1 MKKMNFLAVTGCGL
15 LVVFLISFTAAC
27 SRQSGT
33 ADAPVM
39 QADSGGLQSV
49 GTVDKTENGTADE
62 GLAADGSDAAVQD
75 SAVQD
80 SKVQDSAV
88 QESVGQECAAQGAV
102 GQTPEASS
110 ENGKDSE
117 GTADGERNAEQT
129 MDGSGKED
137 GEAGRVSGNDSGESG
152 DKSHVS
158 GNDSGES
165 GGGSH
170 VSGNDT
176 GGSVSENQVSGND
189 SGGSVSGNQVSGNSS
204 SGSDGGENQI
214 SGNRIPAR
222 QLLRP
227 CGGSVSGSSI
237 SENGISGNSL
247 SGSTSGNSI
256 SANSISQNGTDEKAD
271 SKKGNSSKGDSQ
283 KEKSGGSASP
293 AGSASGNSAS
303 GSTSGNTA
311 SGGST
316 SGNSASG
323 STSGNT
329 ASGGSM
335 SGNSLSGSTSGD
347 SVSDSDIIAHMGRNT
362 AKLEDPFDR
371 KHYTLA
377 QRQEVRS
384 SHKETLLANELD
396 KQTISGNNIDF
407 SDIKIT
413 CLGDSITQAVNLDNQ
428 DNYQE
433 LAYPHILQ
441 ETLDVKKVYNLGIG
455 GSSIGRYWADA
466 FVDRYRKIPED
477 SDIILV
483 MGGTNDQFCASLVE
497 FGNPAER
504 KKRTF
509 WGDLDELMEGLKKD
523 YPNAEVIFMTP
534 LPNSLQDYLK
544 IQHPYLIPQDKFAD
558 VIKELADEHGMEVI
572 DLYNSNILDG
582 HDKDNVL
589 HFMPDGVHPNA
600 EGYEILGEHVAADLI
615 RILQSRQRK
624 GTDSQ

>member
-1 MKKMNFLAVTGCGL
+1 MKNLNFLAVTGCGL
-15 LVVFLISFTAAC
+15 LAVFLISFTAAC
-27 SRQSGT
+27 SRQSGA

-49 GTVDKTENGTADE
+49 GTVDKTENGTADA
-62 GLAADGSDAAVQD
+62 GQAADDSGASVQD
-75 SAVQD
+75 SV
-80 SKVQDSAV
+80 SH
-88 QESVGQECAAQGAV
+88 ESVGQAQ
-102 GQTPEASS
+102 EATVKT
-110 ENGKDSE
+110 GKDSE
-117 GTADGERNAEQT
+117 GAADGKQDTGQT
-129 MDGSGKED
+129 MDRGGE
-137 GEAGRVSGNDSGESG
+137 EAGDTGQVSGNDGGEAGDESLVSGNGSAEAG
-152 DKSHVS
+152 DTGQVS
-158 GNDSGES
+158 GNDNGES
-165 GGGSH
+165 AGQ
-170 VSGNDT
+170 
-176 GGSVSENQVSGND
+176 NQVSGNN
-189 SGGSVSGNQVSGNSS
+189 SGASVSGNQVSGNSGP
-204 SGSDGGENQI
+204 GSDGGENQI

-237 SENGISGNSL
+237 SENDISGNSL

-256 SANSISQNGTDEKAD
+256 SANSISQNSTGGNKD
-271 SKKGNSSKGDSQ
+271 SKKENSSGSEAG
-283 KEKSGGSASP
+283 KEESGGSS
-293 AGSASGNSAS
+293 SDSTVS
-303 GSTSGNTA
+303 GSSMSGNTV
-311 SGGST
+311 SGSST
-316 SGNSASG
+316 SGNSVSGSSASG
-323 STSGNT
+323 N
-329 ASGGSM
+329 
-335 SGNSLSGSTSGD
+335 

-377 QRQEVRS
+377 QRQAVRS

-413 CLGDSITQAVNLDNQ
+413 CLGDSITQAVNLDNL

-441 ETLDVKKVYNLGIG
+441 ETLDARKVYNLGIG

-466 FVDRYRKIPED
+466 FVDRYQKIPED

-483 MGGTNDQFCASLVE
+483 MGGTNDEFCASLVE

-504 KKRTF
+504 KRRTF
-509 WGDLDELMEGLKKD
+509 WGDLDELMDGLKTD

-615 RILQSRQRK
+615 RILQSRQKK

>member
-1 MKKMNFLAVTGCGL
+1 MKNLNFLAVTGCGL
-15 LVVFLISFTAAC
+15 LAVFLISFTAAC
-27 SRQSGT
+27 SRQSGA

-49 GTVDKTENGTADE
+49 GTVDKTENGTADA
-62 GLAADGSDAAVQD
+62 GQAADDSGASVQD
-75 SAVQD
+75 SV
-80 SKVQDSAV
+80 SH
-88 QESVGQECAAQGAV
+88 ESVGQAQ
-102 GQTPEASS
+102 EATVKT
-110 ENGKDSE
+110 GKDSE
-117 GTADGERNAEQT
+117 GAADGKQDTGQT
-129 MDGSGKED
+129 MDRGGE
-137 GEAGRVSGNDSGESG
+137 EAGDTGQVSGNDGGEAGDESLVSGNGSAEAG
-152 DKSHVS
+152 DTGQVS
-158 GNDSGES
+158 GNDNGES
-165 GGGSH
+165 AGQ
-170 VSGNDT
+170 
-176 GGSVSENQVSGND
+176 NQVSGNN
-189 SGGSVSGNQVSGNSS
+189 SGASVSGNQVSGNSGP
-204 SGSDGGENQI
+204 GSDGGENQI

-237 SENGISGNSL
+237 SENDISGNSL

-256 SANSISQNGTDEKAD
+256 SANSISQNSTGGNKD
-271 SKKGNSSKGDSQ
+271 SKKENSSGSEAG
-283 KEKSGGSASP
+283 KEESGGSS
-293 AGSASGNSAS
+293 SDSTVS
-303 GSTSGNTA
+303 GSSMSGNTV
-311 SGGST
+311 SGSST
-316 SGNSASG
+316 SGNSVSGSSASG
-323 STSGNT
+323 N
-329 ASGGSM
+329 
-335 SGNSLSGSTSGD
+335 

-377 QRQEVRS
+377 QRQAVRS

-413 CLGDSITQAVNLDNQ
+413 CLGESITQAVNLDNL

-441 ETLDVKKVYNLGIG
+441 ETLDARKVYNLGIG

-466 FVDRYRKIPED
+466 FVDRYQKIPED

-483 MGGTNDQFCASLVE
+483 MGGTNDEFCASLVE

-504 KKRTF
+504 KRRTF
-509 WGDLDELMEGLKKD
+509 WGDLDELMDGLKTD

-600 EGYEILGEHVAADLI
+600 DGYEILGEHVAADLI
-615 RILQSRQRK
+615 RILQSRQKK

>member
-1 MKKMNFLAVTGCGL
+1 MKNLNFLAVTGCGL
-15 LVVFLISFTAAC
+15 LAVFLISFTAAC
-27 SRQSGT
+27 SRQSGA

-39 QADSGGLQSV
+39 QADSSGLQSV
-49 GTVDKTENGTADE
+49 GTVDKTENGSADA
-62 GLAADGSDAAVQD
+62 GQAADDSGASVQGSV
-75 SAVQD
+75 SR
-80 SKVQDSAV
+80 
-88 QESVGQECAAQGAV
+88 ESVGQAQ
-102 GQTPEASS
+102 EATAKT
-110 ENGKDSE
+110 GKDSE
-117 GTADGERNAEQT
+117 GAADGKQDTGQT
-129 MDGSGKED
+129 MARGGEEAEDTGQVSGNDG
-137 GEAGRVSGNDSGESG
+137 GEGRDESLVSGNDSEESG
-152 DKSHVS
+152 DAGQVS
-158 GNDSGES
+158 GNGNGES
-165 GGGSH
+165 A
-170 VSGNDT
+170 D
-176 GGSVSENQVSGND
+176 ENQVSGNN
-189 SGGSVSGNQVSGNSS
+189 SGASVSGNQVSGNGGP
-204 SGSDGGENQI
+204 GSDGGENQI
-214 SGNRIPAR
+214 SGNRIPAK

-237 SENGISGNSL
+237 SENDISGNSL

-256 SANSISQNGTDEKAD
+256 SANSISQNSTGGNKD
-271 SKKGNSSKGDSQ
+271 SKKENSSGSESG
-283 KEKSGGSASP
+283 KEESGGSSSDSTVS
-293 AGSASGNSAS
+293 GS
-303 GSTSGNTA
+303 STSGNTV
-311 SGGST
+311 
-316 SGNSASG
+316 SG
-323 STSGNT
+323 SSAAGN
-329 ASGGSM
+329 
-335 SGNSLSGSTSGD
+335 

-413 CLGDSITQAVNLDNQ
+413 CLGDSITQAVNLDNL

-441 ETLDVKKVYNLGIG
+441 ETLDARKVYNLGIG

-466 FVDRYRKIPED
+466 FVDRYQKIPED

-483 MGGTNDQFCASLVE
+483 MGGTNDEFCASLVE
-497 FGNPAER
+497 FGNSAER
-504 KKRTF
+504 KRRTF
-509 WGDLDELMEGLKKD
+509 WGDLDELMDGLKTD

-615 RILQSRQRK
+615 RILQSRQKK

>member
-1 MKKMNFLAVTGCGL
+1 MKNLNFLAVTGCGL
-15 LVVFLISFTAAC
+15 LAVFLISFTAAC
-27 SRQSGT
+27 SRQSGA

-49 GTVDKTENGTADE
+49 GTVDKTENGTADA
-62 GLAADGSDAAVQD
+62 GQAADDSGASVQD
-75 SAVQD
+75 SV
-80 SKVQDSAV
+80 SH
-88 QESVGQECAAQGAV
+88 ESVGQAQ
-102 GQTPEASS
+102 EATVKT
-110 ENGKDSE
+110 GKDSE
-117 GTADGERNAEQT
+117 GAADGKQDTGQT
-129 MDGSGKED
+129 MDRGGE
-137 GEAGRVSGNDSGESG
+137 EAGDTGQVSGNDGGEAGDESLVSGNGSAEAG
-152 DKSHVS
+152 DTGQVS
-158 GNDSGES
+158 GNDNGES
-165 GGGSH
+165 AGQ
-170 VSGNDT
+170 
-176 GGSVSENQVSGND
+176 NQVSGNN
-189 SGGSVSGNQVSGNSS
+189 SGASVSGNQVSGNSGP
-204 SGSDGGENQI
+204 GSDGGENQI

-237 SENGISGNSL
+237 SENDISGNSL

-256 SANSISQNGTDEKAD
+256 SANSISQNSTGGNKD
-271 SKKGNSSKGDSQ
+271 SKKENSSGSEAG
-283 KEKSGGSASP
+283 KEESGGSS
-293 AGSASGNSAS
+293 SDSTVS
-303 GSTSGNTA
+303 GSSMSGNTV
-311 SGGST
+311 SGSST
-316 SGNSASG
+316 SGNSVSGSSASG
-323 STSGNT
+323 N
-329 ASGGSM
+329 
-335 SGNSLSGSTSGD
+335 

-377 QRQEVRS
+377 QRQAVRS

-413 CLGDSITQAVNLDNQ
+413 CLGDSITQAVNLDNL

-441 ETLDVKKVYNLGIG
+441 ETLDARKVYNLGIG

-466 FVDRYRKIPED
+466 FVDRYQKIPED

-483 MGGTNDQFCASLVE
+483 MGGTNDEFCASLVE
-497 FGNPAER
+497 FGNSAER
-504 KKRTF
+504 KRRTF
-509 WGDLDELMEGLKKD
+509 WGDLDELMDGLKTD
-523 YPNAEVIFMTP
+523 YPNAEAIFMTP

-615 RILQSRQRK
+615 RILQSRQKK

>member
-1 MKKMNFLAVTGCGL
+1 MKNLNFLAVTGCGL
-15 LVVFLISFTAAC
+15 LAVFLISFTAAC
-27 SRQSGT
+27 SRQSGA

-49 GTVDKTENGTADE
+49 GTVDKTENGTADA
-62 GLAADGSDAAVQD
+62 GQAADDSGASVQD
-75 SAVQD
+75 SV
-80 SKVQDSAV
+80 SH
-88 QESVGQECAAQGAV
+88 ESVGQAQ
-102 GQTPEASS
+102 EATVKT
-110 ENGKDSE
+110 GKDSE
-117 GTADGERNAEQT
+117 GAADGKQDTGQT
-129 MDGSGKED
+129 MDRGGE
-137 GEAGRVSGNDSGESG
+137 EAGDTGQVSGNDGGEAGDESLVSGNGSAEAG
-152 DKSHVS
+152 DTGQVS
-158 GNDSGES
+158 GNDNGES
-165 GGGSH
+165 AGQ
-170 VSGNDT
+170 
-176 GGSVSENQVSGND
+176 NQVSGNN
-189 SGGSVSGNQVSGNSS
+189 SGASVSGNQVSGNSGP
-204 SGSDGGENQI
+204 GSDGGENQI

-237 SENGISGNSL
+237 SENDISGNSL

-256 SANSISQNGTDEKAD
+256 SANSISQNSTGGNKD
-271 SKKGNSSKGDSQ
+271 SKKENSSGSEAG
-283 KEKSGGSASP
+283 KEESGGSS
-293 AGSASGNSAS
+293 SDSTVS
-303 GSTSGNTA
+303 GSSMSGNTV
-311 SGGST
+311 SGSST
-316 SGNSASG
+316 SGNSVSGSSASG
-323 STSGNT
+323 N
-329 ASGGSM
+329 
-335 SGNSLSGSTSGD
+335 

-377 QRQEVRS
+377 QRQAVRS

-413 CLGDSITQAVNLDNQ
+413 CLGDSITQAVNLDNL

-441 ETLDVKKVYNLGIG
+441 ETLDARKVYNLGIG

-466 FVDRYRKIPED
+466 FVDRYQKIPED

-483 MGGTNDQFCASLVE
+483 MGGTNDEFCASLVE
-497 FGNPAER
+497 FGNSAER
-504 KKRTF
+504 KRRTF
-509 WGDLDELMEGLKKD
+509 WGDLDELMDGLKTD

-615 RILQSRQRK
+615 RILQSRQKK

>member
-1 MKKMNFLAVTGCGL
+1 M
-15 LVVFLISFTAAC
+15 
-27 SRQSGT
+27 
-33 ADAPVM
+33 
-39 QADSGGLQSV
+39 
-49 GTVDKTENGTADE
+49 
-62 GLAADGSDAAVQD
+62 
-75 SAVQD
+75 
-80 SKVQDSAV
+80 
-88 QESVGQECAAQGAV
+88 
-102 GQTPEASS
+102 
-110 ENGKDSE
+110 
-117 GTADGERNAEQT
+117 
-129 MDGSGKED
+129 
-137 GEAGRVSGNDSGESG
+137 
-152 DKSHVS
+152 
-158 GNDSGES
+158 
-165 GGGSH
+165 
-170 VSGNDT
+170 
-176 GGSVSENQVSGND
+176 
-189 SGGSVSGNQVSGNSS
+189 
-204 SGSDGGENQI
+204 
-214 SGNRIPAR
+214 
-222 QLLRP
+222 
-227 CGGSVSGSSI
+227 
-237 SENGISGNSL
+237 
-247 SGSTSGNSI
+247 
-256 SANSISQNGTDEKAD
+256 
-271 SKKGNSSKGDSQ
+271 
-283 KEKSGGSASP
+283 
-293 AGSASGNSAS
+293 
-303 GSTSGNTA
+303 
-311 SGGST
+311 
-316 SGNSASG
+316 
-323 STSGNT
+323 
-329 ASGGSM
+329 
-335 SGNSLSGSTSGD
+335 
-347 SVSDSDIIAHMGRNT
+347 
-362 AKLEDPFDR
+362 
-371 KHYTLA
+371 A

-441 ETLDVKKVYNLGIG
+441 ETLDAKKVYNLGIG

-509 WGDLDELMEGLKKD
+509 WGDLDELMRGLKED

>member
-1 MKKMNFLAVTGCGL
+1 MKNLNFLAVTGCGL
-15 LVVFLISFTAAC
+15 LAVFLISFTAAC
-27 SRQSGT
+27 SRQSGA

-49 GTVDKTENGTADE
+49 GTVDKTENGTADT
-62 GLAADGSDAAVQD
+62 GQAADDSGASVQD
-75 SAVQD
+75 SV
-80 SKVQDSAV
+80 SH
-88 QESVGQECAAQGAV
+88 ESVGQAQ
-102 GQTPEASS
+102 EATVKT
-110 ENGKDSE
+110 GKDSE
-117 GTADGERNAEQT
+117 GAADGKQDTGQT
-129 MDGSGKED
+129 MDRGGE
-137 GEAGRVSGNDSGESG
+137 EAGDTGQVSGNDGGEAGDESLVSGNGSAEAG
-152 DKSHVS
+152 DTGQVS
-158 GNDSGES
+158 GNDNGES
-165 GGGSH
+165 AGQ
-170 VSGNDT
+170 
-176 GGSVSENQVSGND
+176 NQVSGNN
-189 SGGSVSGNQVSGNSS
+189 SGASVSGNQVSGNSGP
-204 SGSDGGENQI
+204 GSDGGENQI

-237 SENGISGNSL
+237 SENDISGNSL

-256 SANSISQNGTDEKAD
+256 SANSISQNSTGGNKD
-271 SKKGNSSKGDSQ
+271 SKKENSSGSEAG
-283 KEKSGGSASP
+283 KEESGGSS
-293 AGSASGNSAS
+293 SDSTVS
-303 GSTSGNTA
+303 GSSMSGNTV
-311 SGGST
+311 SGSST
-316 SGNSASG
+316 SGNSVSGSSASG
-323 STSGNT
+323 N
-329 ASGGSM
+329 
-335 SGNSLSGSTSGD
+335 

-377 QRQEVRS
+377 QRQAVRS

-413 CLGDSITQAVNLDNQ
+413 CLGDSITQAVNLDNL

-441 ETLDVKKVYNLGIG
+441 ETLDARKVYNLGIG

-466 FVDRYRKIPED
+466 FVDRYQKIPED

-483 MGGTNDQFCASLVE
+483 MGGTNDEFCASLVE
-497 FGNPAER
+497 FGNSAER
-504 KKRTF
+504 KRRTF
-509 WGDLDELMEGLKKD
+509 WGDLDELMDGLKTD

-600 EGYEILGEHVAADLI
+600 DGYEILGEHVAADLI
-615 RILQSRQRK
+615 RILQSRQKK

>member
-1 MKKMNFLAVTGCGL
+1 MKNLNFLAVTGCGL
-15 LVVFLISFTAAC
+15 LAVFLISFTAAC
-27 SRQSGT
+27 SRQSGA

-49 GTVDKTENGTADE
+49 GTVDKTENGSADA
-62 GLAADGSDAAVQD
+62 GQSADDSGASVQGSV
-75 SAVQD
+75 SR
-80 SKVQDSAV
+80 
-88 QESVGQECAAQGAV
+88 ESVGQAQ
-102 GQTPEASS
+102 EATAKT
-110 ENGKDSE
+110 GKDSE
-117 GTADGERNAEQT
+117 GAADGKKDTGQT
-129 MDGSGKED
+129 MARAGE
-137 GEAGRVSGNDSGESG
+137 EAGDTG
-152 DKSHVS
+152 HVS
-158 GNDSGES
+158 GNDGGEAGDES
-165 GGGSH
+165 L
-170 VSGNDT
+170 VSGN
-176 GGSVSENQVSGND
+176 GSAESGDAGQVSGNGNGESADENQVSGNN
-189 SGGSVSGNQVSGNSS
+189 SGASVSGNQVSGNSGP
-204 SGSDGGENQI
+204 GSDGGENQI

-237 SENGISGNSL
+237 SENDISGNSL

-256 SANSISQNGTDEKAD
+256 SANSISQNSTGGNKD
-271 SKKGNSSKGDSQ
+271 SKKENSSGSESG
-283 KEKSGGSASP
+283 KEESGGSSSDSTVS
-293 AGSASGNSAS
+293 GS
-303 GSTSGNTA
+303 STSGNTV
-311 SGGST
+311 SGSST
-316 SGNSASG
+316 SGNSVSGSSASG
-323 STSGNT
+323 N
-329 ASGGSM
+329 
-335 SGNSLSGSTSGD
+335 

-413 CLGDSITQAVNLDNQ
+413 CLGDSITQAVNLDNL

-441 ETLDVKKVYNLGIG
+441 ETLDARKVYNLGIG

-466 FVDRYRKIPED
+466 FVDRYQKIPED

-483 MGGTNDQFCASLVE
+483 MGGTNDEFCASLVE
-497 FGNPAER
+497 FGNSAER
-504 KKRTF
+504 KRRTF
-509 WGDLDELMEGLKKD
+509 WGDLDELMDGLKTD

-615 RILQSRQRK
+615 RILQSRQKK

>member
-1 MKKMNFLAVTGCGL
+1 MKNLNFLAVTGCGL
-15 LVVFLISFTAAC
+15 LAVFLISFTAAC
-27 SRQSGT
+27 SRQSGA

-49 GTVDKTENGTADE
+49 GTVDKTENGTADA
-62 GLAADGSDAAVQD
+62 GQAADDSGASVQD
-75 SAVQD
+75 SV
-80 SKVQDSAV
+80 SH
-88 QESVGQECAAQGAV
+88 ESVGQAQ
-102 GQTPEASS
+102 EATVKT
-110 ENGKDSE
+110 GKDSE
-117 GTADGERNAEQT
+117 GAADGKQDTGQT
-129 MDGSGKED
+129 MDRGGE
-137 GEAGRVSGNDSGESG
+137 EAGDTGQVSGNDGGEAGDESLVSGNGSAEAG
-152 DKSHVS
+152 DTGQVS
-158 GNDSGES
+158 GNDNGES
-165 GGGSH
+165 AGQ
-170 VSGNDT
+170 
-176 GGSVSENQVSGND
+176 NQVSGNN
-189 SGGSVSGNQVSGNSS
+189 SGASVSGNQVSGNSGP
-204 SGSDGGENQI
+204 GSDGGENQI

-237 SENGISGNSL
+237 SENDISGNSL

-256 SANSISQNGTDEKAD
+256 SANSISQNSTGGNKD
-271 SKKGNSSKGDSQ
+271 SKKENSSGSEAG
-283 KEKSGGSASP
+283 KEESGGSS
-293 AGSASGNSAS
+293 SDSTVS
-303 GSTSGNTA
+303 GS
-311 SGGST
+311 
-316 SGNSASG
+316 
-323 STSGNT
+323 
-329 ASGGSM
+329 SM
-335 SGNSLSGSTSGD
+335 SGNSVSGSSASGN

-377 QRQEVRS
+377 QRQAVRS

-413 CLGDSITQAVNLDNQ
+413 CLGDSITQAVNLDNL

-441 ETLDVKKVYNLGIG
+441 ETLDARKVYNLGIG

-466 FVDRYRKIPED
+466 FVDRYQKIPED

-483 MGGTNDQFCASLVE
+483 MGGTNDEFCASLVE

-504 KKRTF
+504 KRRTF
-509 WGDLDELMEGLKKD
+509 WGDLDELMDGLKTD

-600 EGYEILGEHVAADLI
+600 DGYEILGEHVAADLI
-615 RILQSRQRK
+615 RILQSRQKK

>member
-1 MKKMNFLAVTGCGL
+1 MKNLNFLAVTGCGL
-15 LVVFLISFTAAC
+15 LAVFLISFTAAC
-27 SRQSGT
+27 SRQSGA
-33 ADAPVM
+33 ADAPIM
-39 QADSGGLQSV
+39 QADSSGLQSV
-49 GTVDKTENGTADE
+49 GTVDKTENGTVDAGQTADDS
-62 GLAADGSDAAVQD
+62 GASVQD
-75 SAVQD
+75 SVAR
-80 SKVQDSAV
+80 
-88 QESVGQECAAQGAV
+88 ESVGQAQ
-102 GQTPEASS
+102 EAT
-110 ENGKDSE
+110 EKTGKDSE
-117 GTADGERNAEQT
+117 GAADGKQDTGQT
-129 MDGSGKED
+129 MDRGGEEAGDTGQVSGND
-137 GEAGRVSGNDSGESG
+137 GGEAGDESLVSGNGSAEAGDTGQVSGNDSGESAG
-152 DKSHVS
+152 Q
-158 GNDSGES
+158 
-165 GGGSH
+165 
-170 VSGNDT
+170 
-176 GGSVSENQVSGND
+176 NQVSGNN
-189 SGGSVSGNQVSGNSS
+189 SGASVSGNQVSGNSGP
-204 SGSDGGENQI
+204 GSDGGENQI

-237 SENGISGNSL
+237 SENDISGNSL

-256 SANSISQNGTDEKAD
+256 SANSISQNSTGGNKD
-271 SKKGNSSKGDSQ
+271 SKKENSSGSESG
-283 KEKSGGSASP
+283 KEE
-293 AGSASGNSAS
+293 
-303 GSTSGNTA
+303 

-316 SGNSASG
+316 SGNSVSG
-323 STSGNT
+323 SS
-329 ASGGSM
+329 A
-335 SGNSLSGSTSGD
+335 SGNSVSGSSASGN

-413 CLGDSITQAVNLDNQ
+413 CLGDSITQAVNLDNL

-441 ETLDVKKVYNLGIG
+441 ETLDARKVYNLGIG

-466 FVDRYRKIPED
+466 FVDRYQKIPED

-483 MGGTNDQFCASLVE
+483 MGGTNDEFCASLVE
-497 FGNPAER
+497 FGNSAER
-504 KKRTF
+504 KRRTF
-509 WGDLDELMEGLKKD
+509 WGDLDELMDGLKTD

-615 RILQSRQRK
+615 RILQSRQKK

>member
-1 MKKMNFLAVTGCGL
+1 MKNLNFLAVTGCGL

-27 SRQSGT
+27 NRQSG
-33 ADAPVM
+33 AANAPVM

-49 GTVDKTENGTADE
+49 GTVDKTENGTADA
-62 GLAADGSDAAVQD
+62 GQVTDDSGASVQD
-75 SAVQD
+75 SV
-80 SKVQDSAV
+80 SH
-88 QESVGQECAAQGAV
+88 ESVGQAQ
-102 GQTPEASS
+102 EATVKT
-110 ENGKDSE
+110 GKDSE
-117 GTADGERNAEQT
+117 GAADGKQDTGQT
-129 MDGSGKED
+129 MDRGGE
-137 GEAGRVSGNDSGESG
+137 EAGDTGQVSGNDGGEAGDESLVSGNGSAEAG
-152 DKSHVS
+152 DTGQVS
-158 GNDSGES
+158 GNDNGES
-165 GGGSH
+165 AGQ
-170 VSGNDT
+170 
-176 GGSVSENQVSGND
+176 NQVSGNN
-189 SGGSVSGNQVSGNSS
+189 SGASVSGNQVSGNSGP
-204 SGSDGGENQI
+204 GSDGGENQI

-237 SENGISGNSL
+237 SENDISGNSL

-256 SANSISQNGTDEKAD
+256 SANSISQNSTGGNKN
-271 SKKGNSSKGDSQ
+271 SKKENSSGSESG
-283 KEKSGGSASP
+283 KEESGGSS
-293 AGSASGNSAS
+293 SDSTVS
-303 GSTSGNTA
+303 GS
-311 SGGST
+311 ST
-316 SGNSASG
+316 SGNSVSGSSASG
-323 STSGNT
+323 N
-329 ASGGSM
+329 
-335 SGNSLSGSTSGD
+335 

-377 QRQEVRS
+377 QRQAVRS

-413 CLGDSITQAVNLDNQ
+413 CLGDSITQAVNLDNL

-441 ETLDVKKVYNLGIG
+441 ETLDARKVYNLGIG

-466 FVDRYRKIPED
+466 FVDRYQKIPED

-483 MGGTNDQFCASLVE
+483 MGGTNDEFCASLVE

-504 KKRTF
+504 KRRTF
-509 WGDLDELMEGLKKD
+509 WGDLDELMDGLKTD

-600 EGYEILGEHVAADLI
+600 DGYEILGEHVAADLI
-615 RILQSRQRK
+615 RILQSRQKK

>member
-1 MKKMNFLAVTGCGL
+1 MKNLNFLAVTGCGL
-15 LVVFLISFTAAC
+15 LAVFLISFTAAC
-27 SRQSGT
+27 SRQSGA

-49 GTVDKTENGTADE
+49 GTVDKTENGTADA
-62 GLAADGSDAAVQD
+62 GQAADDSGASVQD
-75 SAVQD
+75 SV
-80 SKVQDSAV
+80 SH
-88 QESVGQECAAQGAV
+88 ESVGQAQ
-102 GQTPEASS
+102 EATVKT
-110 ENGKDSE
+110 GKDSE
-117 GTADGERNAEQT
+117 GAADGKQDTGQT
-129 MDGSGKED
+129 MDRGGE
-137 GEAGRVSGNDSGESG
+137 EAGDTGQVSGNDGGEAGDESLVSGNGSAEAG
-152 DKSHVS
+152 DTGQVS
-158 GNDSGES
+158 GNDNGES
-165 GGGSH
+165 AGQ
-170 VSGNDT
+170 
-176 GGSVSENQVSGND
+176 NQVSGNN
-189 SGGSVSGNQVSGNSS
+189 SGASVSGNQVSGNSGP
-204 SGSDGGENQI
+204 GSDGGENQI

-227 CGGSVSGSSI
+227 SGGSVSGSSI
-237 SENGISGNSL
+237 SENDISGNSL

-256 SANSISQNGTDEKAD
+256 SANSISQNSTGGNKD
-271 SKKGNSSKGDSQ
+271 SKKENSSGSEAG
-283 KEKSGGSASP
+283 KEESGGSS
-293 AGSASGNSAS
+293 SDSTVS
-303 GSTSGNTA
+303 GSSMSGNTV
-311 SGGST
+311 SGSST
-316 SGNSASG
+316 SGNSVSGSSASG
-323 STSGNT
+323 N
-329 ASGGSM
+329 
-335 SGNSLSGSTSGD
+335 

-377 QRQEVRS
+377 QRQAVRS

-413 CLGDSITQAVNLDNQ
+413 CLGDSITQAVNLDNL

-441 ETLDVKKVYNLGIG
+441 ETLDARKVYNLGIG

-466 FVDRYRKIPED
+466 FVDRYQKIPED

-483 MGGTNDQFCASLVE
+483 MGGTNDEFCASLVE

-504 KKRTF
+504 KRRTF
-509 WGDLDELMEGLKKD
+509 WGDLDELMDGLKTD

-615 RILQSRQRK
+615 RILQSRQKK

>member
-1 MKKMNFLAVTGCGL
+1 MKNLNFLAVTGCGL
-15 LVVFLISFTAAC
+15 LAVFLISFTAAC
-27 SRQSGT
+27 SRQSGA

-39 QADSGGLQSV
+39 QTDSSGLQSV
-49 GTVDKTENGTADE
+49 GTVDKTENGTADA
-62 GLAADGSDAAVQD
+62 GQAADDSGASVQD
-75 SAVQD
+75 SV
-80 SKVQDSAV
+80 SH
-88 QESVGQECAAQGAV
+88 ESVGQAQ
-102 GQTPEASS
+102 EAS
-110 ENGKDSE
+110 EKTGKDSE
-117 GTADGERNAEQT
+117 GAADGKQDTGQT
-129 MDGSGKED
+129 MDRGGEEAEDTGQVSGND
-137 GEAGRVSGNDSGESG
+137 GGEGGDESLVSGNDSAESG
-152 DKSHVS
+152 DAGQVS
-158 GNDSGES
+158 GNDNGES
-165 GGGSH
+165 AG
-170 VSGNDT
+170 
-176 GGSVSENQVSGND
+176 ENQVSGNN
-189 SGGSVSGNQVSGNSS
+189 SVASVSGNQISGNGGP
-204 SGSDGGENQI
+204 GSDGGENQI

-237 SENGISGNSL
+237 SENDISGNSL

-256 SANSISQNGTDEKAD
+256 SANSISQNSTGGNKD
-271 SKKGNSSKGDSQ
+271 SKKENSSGSESG
-283 KEKSGGSASP
+283 KEESGGSSSDSTVS
-293 AGSASGNSAS
+293 GSSASGN
-303 GSTSGNTA
+303 
-311 SGGST
+311 
-316 SGNSASG
+316 
-323 STSGNT
+323 
-329 ASGGSM
+329 
-335 SGNSLSGSTSGD
+335 

-413 CLGDSITQAVNLDNQ
+413 CLGDSITQAVNLDNL

-441 ETLDVKKVYNLGIG
+441 ETLDARKVYNLGIG

-466 FVDRYRKIPED
+466 FVDRYQKIPED

-483 MGGTNDQFCASLVE
+483 MGGTNDEFCASLVE
-497 FGNPAER
+497 FGNSAER
-504 KKRTF
+504 KRRTF
-509 WGDLDELMEGLKKD
+509 WGDLDELMDGLKTD

-534 LPNSLQDYLK
+534 PPNSLQDYLK

-615 RILQSRQRK
+615 RILQLRQKK

>member
-1 MKKMNFLAVTGCGL
+1 MKNLNFLAVTGCGL
-15 LVVFLISFTAAC
+15 LAVFLISFTAAC
-27 SRQSGT
+27 SRQSGA

-49 GTVDKTENGTADE
+49 GTVDKTENGSADA
-62 GLAADGSDAAVQD
+62 GQAADDSGASVQD
-75 SAVQD
+75 SV
-80 SKVQDSAV
+80 SH
-88 QESVGQECAAQGAV
+88 ESVGQAQ
-102 GQTPEASS
+102 EATVKT
-110 ENGKDSE
+110 GKDSE
-117 GTADGERNAEQT
+117 GAADGKQDTGQT
-129 MDGSGKED
+129 MDRGGE
-137 GEAGRVSGNDSGESG
+137 EAGDTGQVSGNDGGEGRDESLVSGNDSAEAG
-152 DKSHVS
+152 DAGQVS
-158 GNDSGES
+158 GNDNGES
-165 GGGSH
+165 A
-170 VSGNDT
+170 D
-176 GGSVSENQVSGND
+176 ENQVSGNN
-189 SGGSVSGNQVSGNSS
+189 SGASVSGNQVSGNSGP
-204 SGSDGGENQI
+204 GSDGGENQI

-237 SENGISGNSL
+237 SENDISGNSL

-256 SANSISQNGTDEKAD
+256 SANSISQNSTGGNKD
-271 SKKGNSSKGDSQ
+271 SKKENSSGSESG
-283 KEKSGGSASP
+283 KEESGGSS
-293 AGSASGNSAS
+293 SDSTVS
-303 GSTSGNTA
+303 GS
-311 SGGST
+311 ST
-316 SGNSASG
+316 SGNSVSGSSASG
-323 STSGNT
+323 N
-329 ASGGSM
+329 
-335 SGNSLSGSTSGD
+335 

-413 CLGDSITQAVNLDNQ
+413 CLGDSITQAVNLDNL

-441 ETLDVKKVYNLGIG
+441 ETLDARKVYNLGIG

-466 FVDRYRKIPED
+466 FVDRYQKIPED

-483 MGGTNDQFCASLVE
+483 MGGTNDEFCASLVE
-497 FGNPAER
+497 FGNSAER
-504 KKRTF
+504 KRRTF
-509 WGDLDELMEGLKKD
+509 WGDLDELMDGLKTD

-615 RILQSRQRK
+615 RILQSRQKK

>member
-1 MKKMNFLAVTGCGL
+1 MKNLNFLAVTGCGL
-15 LVVFLISFTAAC
+15 LAVFLISFTAAC
-27 SRQSGT
+27 SRQSGA

-49 GTVDKTENGTADE
+49 GTVDKTENGTADA
-62 GLAADGSDAAVQD
+62 GQAADDSGASVQD
-75 SAVQD
+75 SV
-80 SKVQDSAV
+80 SH
-88 QESVGQECAAQGAV
+88 ESVGQAQ
-102 GQTPEASS
+102 EATVKT
-110 ENGKDSE
+110 GKDSE
-117 GTADGERNAEQT
+117 GAADGKQDTGQT
-129 MDGSGKED
+129 MDRGGE
-137 GEAGRVSGNDSGESG
+137 EAGDTGQVSGNDGGEAGDESLVSGNGSAEAG
-152 DKSHVS
+152 DTGQVS
-158 GNDSGES
+158 GNDNGES
-165 GGGSH
+165 AGQ
-170 VSGNDT
+170 
-176 GGSVSENQVSGND
+176 NQVSGNN
-189 SGGSVSGNQVSGNSS
+189 SGASVSGNQVSGNSGP
-204 SGSDGGENQI
+204 GSDGGENQV

-237 SENGISGNSL
+237 SENDISGNSL

-256 SANSISQNGTDEKAD
+256 SANSISQNSTGGNKD
-271 SKKGNSSKGDSQ
+271 SKKENSSGSEAG
-283 KEKSGGSASP
+283 KEESGGSS
-293 AGSASGNSAS
+293 SDSTVS
-303 GSTSGNTA
+303 GSSMSGNTV
-311 SGGST
+311 SGSST
-316 SGNSASG
+316 SGNSVSGSSASG
-323 STSGNT
+323 N
-329 ASGGSM
+329 
-335 SGNSLSGSTSGD
+335 

-377 QRQEVRS
+377 QRQAVRS

-413 CLGDSITQAVNLDNQ
+413 CLGDSITQAVNLDNL

-441 ETLDVKKVYNLGIG
+441 ETLDARKVYNLGIG

-466 FVDRYRKIPED
+466 FVDRYQKIPED

-483 MGGTNDQFCASLVE
+483 MGGTNDEFCASLVE

-504 KKRTF
+504 KRRTF
-509 WGDLDELMEGLKKD
+509 WGDLDELMDGLKTD

-600 EGYEILGEHVAADLI
+600 DGYEILGEHVAADLI
-615 RILQSRQRK
+615 RILQSRQKK

>member
-1 MKKMNFLAVTGCGL
+1 MKNLNFLAVTGCGL
-15 LVVFLISFTAAC
+15 LAVFLISFTAAC
-27 SRQSGT
+27 SRQSGA

-49 GTVDKTENGTADE
+49 GTVDKTENGTADA
-62 GLAADGSDAAVQD
+62 GQAADDSGASVQD
-75 SAVQD
+75 SV
-80 SKVQDSAV
+80 SH
-88 QESVGQECAAQGAV
+88 ESVGQAQ
-102 GQTPEASS
+102 EATAKT
-110 ENGKDSE
+110 GKDSE
-117 GTADGERNAEQT
+117 GAADGKQDTGQT
-129 MDGSGKED
+129 MDRGGE
-137 GEAGRVSGNDSGESG
+137 EAGDTGQVSGNDGGEGRDESLVFGNDSEESG
-152 DKSHVS
+152 DAGQVS
-158 GNDSGES
+158 GNDNGES
-165 GGGSH
+165 A
-170 VSGNDT
+170 D
-176 GGSVSENQVSGND
+176 ENQVSGNN
-189 SGGSVSGNQVSGNSS
+189 SGASVSGNQVSGNGGP
-204 SGSDGGENQI
+204 GSDGGENQI
-214 SGNRIPAR
+214 SGNTIPAR

-237 SENGISGNSL
+237 SEDDISGNSL

-256 SANSISQNGTDEKAD
+256 SANSISQNSTGGNKD
-271 SKKGNSSKGDSQ
+271 SKKENSSGSESG
-283 KEKSGGSASP
+283 KEESGGSS
-293 AGSASGNSAS
+293 SDSTVS
-303 GSTSGNTA
+303 GS
-311 SGGST
+311 ST
-316 SGNSASG
+316 SGNSVSGSSASG
-323 STSGNT
+323 N
-329 ASGGSM
+329 
-335 SGNSLSGSTSGD
+335 

-413 CLGDSITQAVNLDNQ
+413 CLGDSITQAVNLDNL

-441 ETLDVKKVYNLGIG
+441 ETLDARKVYNLGIG

-466 FVDRYRKIPED
+466 FVDRYQKIPED

-483 MGGTNDQFCASLVE
+483 MGGTNDEFCASLVE

-504 KKRTF
+504 KRRTF
-509 WGDLDELMEGLKKD
+509 WGDLDELMDGLKTD

-600 EGYEILGEHVAADLI
+600 DGYEILGEHVAADLI
-615 RILQSRQRK
+615 RILQSRQKK

>member
-1 MKKMNFLAVTGCGL
+1 MKNLNFLAVTGCGL
-15 LVVFLISFTAAC
+15 LAVFLISFTAAC
-27 SRQSGT
+27 SRQSGA

-49 GTVDKTENGTADE
+49 GTVDKTENGTADA
-62 GLAADGSDAAVQD
+62 GQAADDSGASVQD
-75 SAVQD
+75 SV
-80 SKVQDSAV
+80 SH
-88 QESVGQECAAQGAV
+88 ESVGQAQ
-102 GQTPEASS
+102 EATVKT
-110 ENGKDSE
+110 GKDSE
-117 GTADGERNAEQT
+117 GAADGKQDTGQT
-129 MDGSGKED
+129 MDRGGE
-137 GEAGRVSGNDSGESG
+137 EAGDTGQVSGNDGGEAGDESLVSGNGSAEAG
-152 DKSHVS
+152 DTGQVS
-158 GNDSGES
+158 GNDNGES
-165 GGGSH
+165 AGQ
-170 VSGNDT
+170 
-176 GGSVSENQVSGND
+176 NQVSGNN
-189 SGGSVSGNQVSGNSS
+189 SGASVSGNQVSGNGGP
-204 SGSDGGENQI
+204 GSDGGENQI

-237 SENGISGNSL
+237 SENDISGNSL

-256 SANSISQNGTDEKAD
+256 SANSISQNSTGGNKD
-271 SKKGNSSKGDSQ
+271 SKKENSSGSEAG
-283 KEKSGGSASP
+283 KEESGGSS
-293 AGSASGNSAS
+293 SDSTVS
-303 GSTSGNTA
+303 GSSMSGNTV
-311 SGGST
+311 SGSST
-316 SGNSASG
+316 SGNSVSGSSASG
-323 STSGNT
+323 N
-329 ASGGSM
+329 
-335 SGNSLSGSTSGD
+335 

-413 CLGDSITQAVNLDNQ
+413 CLGDSITQAVNLDNL

-441 ETLDVKKVYNLGIG
+441 ETLDARKVYNLGIG

-466 FVDRYRKIPED
+466 FVDRYQKIPED

-483 MGGTNDQFCASLVE
+483 MGGTNDEFCASLVE
-497 FGNPAER
+497 FGNSAER
-504 KKRTF
+504 KRRTF
-509 WGDLDELMEGLKKD
+509 WGDLDELMDGLKTD

-615 RILQSRQRK
+615 RILQSRQKK

>member
-1 MKKMNFLAVTGCGL
+1 MKNLNFLAVTGCGL
-15 LVVFLISFTAAC
+15 LAVFLISFTAAC
-27 SRQSGT
+27 SRQSGA

-49 GTVDKTENGTADE
+49 GTVDKTENGSADA
-62 GLAADGSDAAVQD
+62 GQAADDSGASVQD
-75 SAVQD
+75 SV
-80 SKVQDSAV
+80 SH
-88 QESVGQECAAQGAV
+88 ESVGQAQ
-102 GQTPEASS
+102 EATAKT
-110 ENGKDSE
+110 GKDSE
-117 GTADGERNAEQT
+117 GAADGKQDTGQT
-129 MDGSGKED
+129 MDRGGE
-137 GEAGRVSGNDSGESG
+137 EAGDTGQVSGNDGGEGRDESLVSGNDSAEAG
-152 DKSHVS
+152 DA
-158 GNDSGES
+158 G
-165 GGGSH
+165 
-170 VSGNDT
+170 
-176 GGSVSENQVSGND
+176 QVSGND
-189 SGGSVSGNQVSGNSS
+189 NGESAGQNHVSGNNSGASVSGNQVSGNSGP
-204 SGSDGGENQI
+204 GSDGGENQI

-237 SENGISGNSL
+237 SENDISGNSL

-256 SANSISQNGTDEKAD
+256 SANSISQNSTGGNKD
-271 SKKGNSSKGDSQ
+271 SKKENSSGSESG
-283 KEKSGGSASP
+283 KEESGGSS
-293 AGSASGNSAS
+293 SDSTVS
-303 GSTSGNTA
+303 GS
-311 SGGST
+311 ST
-316 SGNSASG
+316 SGNSVSG
-323 STSGNT
+323 SSTSGNSVSGSS
-329 ASGGSM
+329 ASG
-335 SGNSLSGSTSGD
+335 N

-413 CLGDSITQAVNLDNQ
+413 CLGDSITQAVNLDNL

-441 ETLDVKKVYNLGIG
+441 ETLDARKVYNLGIG

-466 FVDRYRKIPED
+466 FVDRYQKIPED

-483 MGGTNDQFCASLVE
+483 MGGTNDEFCASLVE
-497 FGNPAER
+497 FGNSAER
-504 KKRTF
+504 KRRTF
-509 WGDLDELMEGLKKD
+509 WGDLDELMDGLKTD

-615 RILQSRQRK
+615 RILQSRQKK

>member
-1 MKKMNFLAVTGCGL
+1 MKNLNFLAVTGCGL
-15 LVVFLISFTAAC
+15 LAVFLISFTAAC
-27 SRQSGT
+27 SRQSGA

-39 QADSGGLQSV
+39 QADSSGLQSV
-49 GTVDKTENGTADE
+49 GTVDKTENGTADAGQAMDRGGEEAEDTGQVSGNDGGE
-62 GLAADGSDAAVQD
+62 GGDESLVSGNGRAESGDA
-75 SAVQD
+75 
-80 SKVQDSAV
+80 
-88 QESVGQECAAQGAV
+88 GQ
-102 GQTPEASS
+102 
-110 ENGKDSE
+110 
-117 GTADGERNAEQT
+117 
-129 MDGSGKED
+129 
-137 GEAGRVSGNDSGESG
+137 VSGNDSAESG
-152 DKSHVS
+152 DAGQVS
-158 GNDSGES
+158 GNDNGES
-165 GGGSH
+165 AG
-170 VSGNDT
+170 
-176 GGSVSENQVSGND
+176 ENQVSGNN
-189 SGGSVSGNQVSGNSS
+189 SVASVSGNQISGNGGP
-204 SGSDGGENQI
+204 GSDGGENQI

-237 SENGISGNSL
+237 SENDISGNSL

-256 SANSISQNGTDEKAD
+256 SANSISQNSTGGNKD
-271 SKKGNSSKGDSQ
+271 SKKENSSGSESG
-283 KEKSGGSASP
+283 KEESGGSSSDSTVS
-293 AGSASGNSAS
+293 GS
-303 GSTSGNTA
+303 STSGNTV
-311 SGGST
+311 SGS
-316 SGNSASG
+316 SASG
-323 STSGNT
+323 N
-329 ASGGSM
+329 
-335 SGNSLSGSTSGD
+335 

-413 CLGDSITQAVNLDNQ
+413 CLGDSITQAVNLDNL

-441 ETLDVKKVYNLGIG
+441 ETLDARKVYNLGIG

-466 FVDRYRKIPED
+466 FVDRYQKIPED

-483 MGGTNDQFCASLVE
+483 MGGTNDEFCASLVE
-497 FGNPAER
+497 FGNSAER
-504 KKRTF
+504 KRRTF
-509 WGDLDELMEGLKKD
+509 WGDLDELMDGLKTD

-615 RILQSRQRK
+615 RILQLRQKK

>member
-15 LVVFLISFTAAC
+15 LIVFLISFTAAC
-27 SRQSGT
+27 SRQSGM

-49 GTVDKTENGTADE
+49 GTVDKTENGTMDV
-62 GLAADGSDAAVQD
+62 GLAADGSDAAGQG
-75 SAVQD
+75 
-80 SKVQDSAV
+80 SAV
-88 QESVGQECAAQGAV
+88 QESVGRDSAAQESV
-102 GQTPEASS
+102 GPAPETSP

-117 GTADGERNAEQT
+117 GTADGEWDAEQT

-137 GEAGRVSGNDSGESG
+137 GEAGRVSGNDSGEAG
-152 DKSHVS
+152 YESH
-158 GNDSGES
+158 
-165 GGGSH
+165 
-170 VSGNDT
+170 
-176 GGSVSENQVSGND
+176 VSGND

-204 SGSDGGENQI
+204 SGSGGGENQI

-256 SANSISQNGTDEKAD
+256 SANSISQNSTYGKAD
-271 SKKGNSSKGDSQ
+271 SKKENSSKGDSQ
-283 KEKSGGSASP
+283 KEKSRGSASGGASP
-293 AGSASGNSAS
+293 TGSTSGNSAS
-303 GSTSGNTA
+303 GSPSGNTSSGGSTSGNSASGSPSGNTA

-316 SGNSASG
+316 SGNSLSG
-323 STSGNT
+323 STSGN
-329 ASGGSM
+329 
-335 SGNSLSGSTSGD
+335 
-347 SVSDSDIIAHMGRNT
+347 SVSESDIIAHMGRGT
-362 AKLEDPFDR
+362 AKLENPFDG

-377 QRQEVRS
+377 QRQKVRS

-413 CLGDSITQAVNLDNQ
+413 CLGDSITQAVNLDNL

-441 ETLDVKKVYNLGIG
+441 ETLDAKKVYNLGIG

-509 WGDLDELMEGLKKD
+509 WGDLDELMRGLKED

>member
-1 MKKMNFLAVTGCGL
+1 MKNLNFLAVTGCGL
-15 LVVFLISFTAAC
+15 LAVFLISFTAAC
-27 SRQSGT
+27 SRQSGA

-39 QADSGGLQSV
+39 QADSSGLQSV
-49 GTVDKTENGTADE
+49 GTVDKTENGTADAGQAMDRGGEEAKDTGQVSGNDGGE
-62 GLAADGSDAAVQD
+62 GGDESLVSGNGRAESGDA
-75 SAVQD
+75 
-80 SKVQDSAV
+80 
-88 QESVGQECAAQGAV
+88 GQ
-102 GQTPEASS
+102 
-110 ENGKDSE
+110 
-117 GTADGERNAEQT
+117 
-129 MDGSGKED
+129 
-137 GEAGRVSGNDSGESG
+137 VSGNDSAESG
-152 DKSHVS
+152 DAGQVS
-158 GNDSGES
+158 GNDNGES
-165 GGGSH
+165 AG
-170 VSGNDT
+170 
-176 GGSVSENQVSGND
+176 ENQVSGNN
-189 SGGSVSGNQVSGNSS
+189 SVASVSGNQISGNGGP
-204 SGSDGGENQI
+204 GSDGGENQI

-237 SENGISGNSL
+237 SENDISGNSL

-256 SANSISQNGTDEKAD
+256 SANSISQNSTGGNKD
-271 SKKGNSSKGDSQ
+271 SKKENSSGSESG
-283 KEKSGGSASP
+283 KEESGGSSSDSTVS
-293 AGSASGNSAS
+293 GS
-303 GSTSGNTA
+303 STSGNTV
-311 SGGST
+311 SGS
-316 SGNSASG
+316 SASG
-323 STSGNT
+323 N
-329 ASGGSM
+329 
-335 SGNSLSGSTSGD
+335 

-413 CLGDSITQAVNLDNQ
+413 CLGDSITQAVNLDNL

-441 ETLDVKKVYNLGIG
+441 ETLDARKVYNLGIG

-466 FVDRYRKIPED
+466 FVDRYQKIPED

-483 MGGTNDQFCASLVE
+483 MGGTNDEFCASLVE
-497 FGNPAER
+497 FGNSAER
-504 KKRTF
+504 KRRTF
-509 WGDLDELMEGLKKD
+509 WGDLDELMDGLKTD

-615 RILQSRQRK
+615 RILQLRQKK

>member
-1 MKKMNFLAVTGCGL
+1 MKNLNFLAVTGCGL
-15 LVVFLISFTAAC
+15 LAVFLISFTAAC
-27 SRQSGT
+27 SRQSGA

-49 GTVDKTENGTADE
+49 GTVDKTENGTADA
-62 GLAADGSDAAVQD
+62 GQAADDSGASVQD
-75 SAVQD
+75 SV
-80 SKVQDSAV
+80 SH
-88 QESVGQECAAQGAV
+88 ESVGQAQ
-102 GQTPEASS
+102 EATVKT
-110 ENGKDSE
+110 GKDSE
-117 GTADGERNAEQT
+117 GAADGKQDTGQT
-129 MDGSGKED
+129 MDRGGE
-137 GEAGRVSGNDSGESG
+137 EAGDTGQVSGNDGGEAGDESLVSGNGSAEAG
-152 DKSHVS
+152 DTGQVS
-158 GNDSGES
+158 GNDNGES
-165 GGGSH
+165 AGQ
-170 VSGNDT
+170 
-176 GGSVSENQVSGND
+176 NQVSGNN
-189 SGGSVSGNQVSGNSS
+189 SGASVSGNQVSGNSGP
-204 SGSDGGENQI
+204 GSDGGENQI

-237 SENGISGNSL
+237 SENDISGNSL

-256 SANSISQNGTDEKAD
+256 SANSISQNSTGGNKD
-271 SKKGNSSKGDSQ
+271 SKKENSSGCEAG
-283 KEKSGGSASP
+283 KEESGGSS
-293 AGSASGNSAS
+293 SDSTVS
-303 GSTSGNTA
+303 GS
-311 SGGST
+311 
-316 SGNSASG
+316 
-323 STSGNT
+323 
-329 ASGGSM
+329 SM
-335 SGNSLSGSTSGD
+335 SGNSVSGSSASGN

-377 QRQEVRS
+377 QRQAVRS

-413 CLGDSITQAVNLDNQ
+413 CLGDSITQAVNLDNL

-441 ETLDVKKVYNLGIG
+441 ETLDARKVYNLGIG

-466 FVDRYRKIPED
+466 FVDRYQKIPED

-483 MGGTNDQFCASLVE
+483 MGGTNDEFCASLVE
-497 FGNPAER
+497 FGNSAER
-504 KKRTF
+504 KRRTF
-509 WGDLDELMEGLKKD
+509 WGDLDELMDGLKTD

-615 RILQSRQRK
+615 RILQSRQKK

>member
-1 MKKMNFLAVTGCGL
+1 MKNLNFLAVTGCGL
-15 LVVFLISFTAAC
+15 LAVFLISFTAAC
-27 SRQSGT
+27 SRQSGA

-49 GTVDKTENGTADE
+49 GTVDKTENGTVDAGQTADDS
-62 GLAADGSDAAVQD
+62 GASVQGSV
-75 SAVQD
+75 VR
-80 SKVQDSAV
+80 
-88 QESVGQECAAQGAV
+88 ESVGQAQ
-102 GQTPEASS
+102 EATAKT
-110 ENGKDSE
+110 GKDSE
-117 GTADGERNAEQT
+117 GAADGKQDTGQT
-129 MDGSGKED
+129 MARAGEEAEDTGQVSGNDG
-137 GEAGRVSGNDSGESG
+137 GEAGDESLVSGNDSAEAG
-152 DKSHVS
+152 DAGQVS
-158 GNDSGES
+158 GNDNGES
-165 GGGSH
+165 T
-170 VSGNDT
+170 D
-176 GGSVSENQVSGND
+176 ENQVSGNN
-189 SGGSVSGNQVSGNSS
+189 SGASVSGNQVSGNSGP
-204 SGSDGGENQI
+204 GSDGGENQI

-237 SENGISGNSL
+237 SENDISGNSL

-256 SANSISQNGTDEKAD
+256 SANSISQNSTGGNKD
-271 SKKGNSSKGDSQ
+271 SKKENSSGSESG
-283 KEKSGGSASP
+283 KEESGGSSSDSTVS
-293 AGSASGNSAS
+293 GS
-303 GSTSGNTA
+303 STSGNTV
-311 SGGST
+311 SGSST
-316 SGNSASG
+316 SGNSVSGSSASG
-323 STSGNT
+323 N
-329 ASGGSM
+329 
-335 SGNSLSGSTSGD
+335 

-413 CLGDSITQAVNLDNQ
+413 CLGDSITQAVNLDNL

-441 ETLDVKKVYNLGIG
+441 ETLDARKVYNLGIG

-466 FVDRYRKIPED
+466 FVDRYQKIPED

-483 MGGTNDQFCASLVE
+483 MGGTNDEFCASLVE
-497 FGNPAER
+497 FGNSAER
-504 KKRTF
+504 KRRTF
-509 WGDLDELMEGLKKD
+509 WGDLDELMDGLKTD

-615 RILQSRQRK
+615 RILQSRQKK

>member
-1 MKKMNFLAVTGCGL
+1 MKNLNFLAVTGCGL
-15 LVVFLISFTAAC
+15 LAVFLISFTAAC
-27 SRQSGT
+27 SRQSGA

-49 GTVDKTENGTADE
+49 GTVDKTENGTADA
-62 GLAADGSDAAVQD
+62 GQAADDSGASVQD
-75 SAVQD
+75 SV
-80 SKVQDSAV
+80 SH
-88 QESVGQECAAQGAV
+88 ESVGQAQ
-102 GQTPEASS
+102 EATVKT
-110 ENGKDSE
+110 GKDSE
-117 GTADGERNAEQT
+117 GAADGKQDTGQT
-129 MDGSGKED
+129 MDRGGE
-137 GEAGRVSGNDSGESG
+137 EAGDTGQVSGNDGGEAGDESLVSGNGSAEAG
-152 DKSHVS
+152 DTGQVS
-158 GNDSGES
+158 GNDNGES
-165 GGGSH
+165 AGQ
-170 VSGNDT
+170 
-176 GGSVSENQVSGND
+176 NQVSGNN
-189 SGGSVSGNQVSGNSS
+189 SGASVSGNQVSGYSGP
-204 SGSDGGENQI
+204 GSDGGENQI

-237 SENGISGNSL
+237 SENDISGNSL

-256 SANSISQNGTDEKAD
+256 SANSISQNSTGGNKD
-271 SKKGNSSKGDSQ
+271 SKKENSSGSEAG
-283 KEKSGGSASP
+283 KEESGGSS
-293 AGSASGNSAS
+293 SDSTVS
-303 GSTSGNTA
+303 GSSMSGNTV
-311 SGGST
+311 SGSST
-316 SGNSASG
+316 SGNSVSGSSASG
-323 STSGNT
+323 N
-329 ASGGSM
+329 
-335 SGNSLSGSTSGD
+335 

-377 QRQEVRS
+377 QRQAVRS

-413 CLGDSITQAVNLDNQ
+413 CLGDSITQAVNLDNL

-441 ETLDVKKVYNLGIG
+441 ETLDARKVYNLGIG

-466 FVDRYRKIPED
+466 FVDRYQKIPED

-483 MGGTNDQFCASLVE
+483 MGGTNDEFCASLVE
-497 FGNPAER
+497 FGNSAER
-504 KKRTF
+504 KRRTF
-509 WGDLDELMEGLKKD
+509 WGDLDELMDGLKTD

-615 RILQSRQRK
+615 RILQSRQKK

>member
-1 MKKMNFLAVTGCGL
+1 MKNLNFLAVTGCGL
-15 LVVFLISFTAAC
+15 LAVFLISFTAAC
-27 SRQSGT
+27 SRQSGA

-49 GTVDKTENGTADE
+49 GTVDKTENGTADA
-62 GLAADGSDAAVQD
+62 GQAADDSGASVQD
-75 SAVQD
+75 SV
-80 SKVQDSAV
+80 SH
-88 QESVGQECAAQGAV
+88 ESVGQAQ
-102 GQTPEASS
+102 EATAKT
-110 ENGKDSE
+110 GKDSE
-117 GTADGERNAEQT
+117 GAADGKQDTGQT
-129 MDGSGKED
+129 MDRGGE
-137 GEAGRVSGNDSGESG
+137 EAGDTGQVSGNDGGEGRDESLVFGNDSEESGDAGQVSGNDSEESG
-152 DKSHVS
+152 DAGQVS
-158 GNDSGES
+158 GNDNGES
-165 GGGSH
+165 A
-170 VSGNDT
+170 D
-176 GGSVSENQVSGND
+176 ENQVSGNN
-189 SGGSVSGNQVSGNSS
+189 SGASVSGNQVSGNGGP
-204 SGSDGGENQI
+204 GSDGGENQI
-214 SGNRIPAR
+214 SGNTIPAR

-237 SENGISGNSL
+237 SEDDISGNSL

-256 SANSISQNGTDEKAD
+256 SANSISQNSTGGNKD
-271 SKKGNSSKGDSQ
+271 SKKENSSGSESG
-283 KEKSGGSASP
+283 KEESGGSS
-293 AGSASGNSAS
+293 SDSTVS
-303 GSTSGNTA
+303 GS
-311 SGGST
+311 ST
-316 SGNSASG
+316 SGNSVSGSSASG
-323 STSGNT
+323 N
-329 ASGGSM
+329 
-335 SGNSLSGSTSGD
+335 

-413 CLGDSITQAVNLDNQ
+413 CLGDSITQAVNLDNL

-441 ETLDVKKVYNLGIG
+441 ETLDARKVYNLGIG

-466 FVDRYRKIPED
+466 FVDRYQKIPED

-483 MGGTNDQFCASLVE
+483 MGGTNDEFCASLVE
-497 FGNPAER
+497 FGNSAER
-504 KKRTF
+504 KRRTF
-509 WGDLDELMEGLKKD
+509 WGDLDELMDGLKTD

-615 RILQSRQRK
+615 RILQSRQKK

>member
-1 MKKMNFLAVTGCGL
+1 MKNLNFLAVTGCGL
-15 LVVFLISFTAAC
+15 LAVFLISFTAAC
-27 SRQSGT
+27 SRQSGA
-33 ADAPVM
+33 ADAPIM
-39 QADSGGLQSV
+39 QADSSGLQSV
-49 GTVDKTENGTADE
+49 GTVDKTENGTVDAGQTADDS
-62 GLAADGSDAAVQD
+62 GASVQD
-75 SAVQD
+75 SVAR
-80 SKVQDSAV
+80 
-88 QESVGQECAAQGAV
+88 ESVGQAQ
-102 GQTPEASS
+102 EAT
-110 ENGKDSE
+110 EKTGKDPE
-117 GTADGERNAEQT
+117 GAADGKQDTGQT
-129 MDGSGKED
+129 MDRGGE
-137 GEAGRVSGNDSGESG
+137 EAGDTGQVSGNDGGEGRDESLVSGNDSAEAGDTGQVSGNDSGESAG
-152 DKSHVS
+152 Q
-158 GNDSGES
+158 
-165 GGGSH
+165 
-170 VSGNDT
+170 
-176 GGSVSENQVSGND
+176 NQVSGNN
-189 SGGSVSGNQVSGNSS
+189 SGASVSGNQVSGNSGP
-204 SGSDGGENQI
+204 GSDGGENQI

-237 SENGISGNSL
+237 SENDISGNSL

-256 SANSISQNGTDEKAD
+256 SANSISQNSTGGNKD
-271 SKKGNSSKGDSQ
+271 SKKENSSGSESG
-283 KEKSGGSASP
+283 KEE
-293 AGSASGNSAS
+293 
-303 GSTSGNTA
+303 

-316 SGNSASG
+316 SGNSVSG
-323 STSGNT
+323 SS
-329 ASGGSM
+329 A
-335 SGNSLSGSTSGD
+335 SGNSVSGSSASGN

-413 CLGDSITQAVNLDNQ
+413 CLGDSITQAVNLDNL

-441 ETLDVKKVYNLGIG
+441 ETLDARKVYNLGIG

-466 FVDRYRKIPED
+466 FVDRYQKIPED

-483 MGGTNDQFCASLVE
+483 MGGTNDEFCASLVE
-497 FGNPAER
+497 FGNSAER
-504 KKRTF
+504 KRRTF
-509 WGDLDELMEGLKKD
+509 WGDLDELMDGLKTD

-615 RILQSRQRK
+615 RILQSRQKK

>member
-1 MKKMNFLAVTGCGL
+1 MKNLNFLAVTGCGL
-15 LVVFLISFTAAC
+15 LAVFLISFTAAC
-27 SRQSGT
+27 SRQSGA
-33 ADAPVM
+33 ADAPIM
-39 QADSGGLQSV
+39 QADSSGLQSV
-49 GTVDKTENGTADE
+49 GTVDKTENGTVDAGQTADDS
-62 GLAADGSDAAVQD
+62 GASVQD
-75 SAVQD
+75 SVAR
-80 SKVQDSAV
+80 
-88 QESVGQECAAQGAV
+88 ESVGQAQ
-102 GQTPEASS
+102 EAT
-110 ENGKDSE
+110 EKTGKDSE
-117 GTADGERNAEQT
+117 GAADGKQDTGQT
-129 MDGSGKED
+129 MDRGGE
-137 GEAGRVSGNDSGESG
+137 EAGDTGQVSGNERGEGRDESLVSGNDSAEAGDTGQVSGNDSGESAG
-152 DKSHVS
+152 Q
-158 GNDSGES
+158 
-165 GGGSH
+165 
-170 VSGNDT
+170 
-176 GGSVSENQVSGND
+176 NQVSGNN
-189 SGGSVSGNQVSGNSS
+189 SGASVSGNQVSGNSGP
-204 SGSDGGENQI
+204 GSDGGENQI

-237 SENGISGNSL
+237 SENDISGNSL

-256 SANSISQNGTDEKAD
+256 SANSISQNSTGGNKD
-271 SKKGNSSKGDSQ
+271 SKKENSSGSESG
-283 KEKSGGSASP
+283 KEE
-293 AGSASGNSAS
+293 
-303 GSTSGNTA
+303 

-316 SGNSASG
+316 SGNSVSG
-323 STSGNT
+323 SS
-329 ASGGSM
+329 A
-335 SGNSLSGSTSGD
+335 SGNSVSGSSASGN

-413 CLGDSITQAVNLDNQ
+413 CLGDSITQAVNLDNL

-441 ETLDVKKVYNLGIG
+441 ETLDARKVYNLGIG

-466 FVDRYRKIPED
+466 FVDRYQKIPED

-483 MGGTNDQFCASLVE
+483 MGGTNDEFCASLVE
-497 FGNPAER
+497 FGNSAER
-504 KKRTF
+504 KRRTF
-509 WGDLDELMEGLKKD
+509 WGDLDELMDGLKTD

-615 RILQSRQRK
+615 RILQSRQKK

>member
-15 LVVFLISFTAAC
+15 LIVFLISFTAAC
-27 SRQSGT
+27 SRQSGA

-39 QADSGGLQSV
+39 QADGGGLQSV
-49 GTVDKTENGTADE
+49 GTVDKTENGTEDA
-62 GLAADGSDAAVQD
+62 GQAADNSGAAQY
-75 SAVQD
+75 SAV
-80 SKVQDSAV
+80 
-88 QESVGQECAAQGAV
+88 
-102 GQTPEASS
+102 
-110 ENGKDSE
+110 KDSE
-117 GTADGERNAEQT
+117 AQYSAVKDSEAQEPVGQAREVSPEGGKNSENTADGEQNAEQA
-129 MDGSGKED
+129 MDGSKEED
-137 GEAGRVSGNDSGESG
+137 GDAEPVSGNDSREAEGE
-152 DKSHVS
+152 SHVS

-165 GGGSH
+165 
-170 VSGNDT
+170 
-176 GGSVSENQVSGND
+176 VSENQVSGNA
-189 SGGSVSGNQVSGNSS
+189 SGEYVSGNHVSGNSGP
-204 SGSDGGENQI
+204 GSDGGENQI

-237 SENGISGNSL
+237 SENGMSGNSL

-256 SANSISQNGTDEKAD
+256 SANSISQNGTDGKED
-271 SKKGNSSKGDSQ
+271 PKKENSSKIETG
-283 KEKSGGSASP
+283 KEESGR
-293 AGSASGNSAS
+293 
-303 GSTSGNTA
+303 STSGNTVSDSSA
-311 SGGST
+311 SSST

-323 STSGNT
+323 SIVSGNGTSGNT
-329 ASGGSM
+329 VSGGSI
-335 SGNSLSGSTSGD
+335 SGD
-347 SVSDSDIIAHMGRNT
+347 SVSDSDIIAHMGKNT

-384 SHKETLLANELD
+384 SHKETLLASELD

-413 CLGDSITQAVNLDNQ
+413 CLGDSITQAVNLDSL

-441 ETLDVKKVYNLGIG
+441 ETLDAQKVYNLGIG

-466 FVDRYRKIPED
+466 FVDRYQKIPED

-483 MGGTNDQFCASLVE
+483 MGGTNDEFCASLVE
-497 FGNPAER
+497 FGNSAER
-504 KKRTF
+504 KRRTF
-509 WGDLDELMEGLKKD
+509 WGDLDELMKGLKED

-544 IQHPYLIPQDKFAD
+544 TQHPYLIPQDKFAD

-615 RILQSRQRK
+615 RILQSRQKK

>member
-1 MKKMNFLAVTGCGL
+1 MKNLNFLAVTGCGL
-15 LVVFLISFTAAC
+15 LAVFLISFTAAC
-27 SRQSGT
+27 SRQSGA
-33 ADAPVM
+33 ADAPIM
-39 QADSGGLQSV
+39 QADSSGLQSV
-49 GTVDKTENGTADE
+49 GTVDKTENGTVDAGQTADDS
-62 GLAADGSDAAVQD
+62 GASVQD
-75 SAVQD
+75 SVAR
-80 SKVQDSAV
+80 
-88 QESVGQECAAQGAV
+88 ESVGQAQ
-102 GQTPEASS
+102 EAT
-110 ENGKDSE
+110 EKTGKDSE
-117 GTADGERNAEQT
+117 GAADGKQDTGQT
-129 MDGSGKED
+129 MDRGGE
-137 GEAGRVSGNDSGESG
+137 EAGDTGQVSGNDGGEAGDESLVSGNGSAEAG
-152 DKSHVS
+152 DTGQVS
-158 GNDSGES
+158 GNDNGES
-165 GGGSH
+165 AGQ
-170 VSGNDT
+170 
-176 GGSVSENQVSGND
+176 NQVSGNN
-189 SGGSVSGNQVSGNSS
+189 SGASVSGNQVSGNSGP
-204 SGSDGGENQI
+204 GSDGGENQI

-237 SENGISGNSL
+237 SENDISGNSL

-256 SANSISQNGTDEKAD
+256 SANSISQNSTGGNKD
-271 SKKGNSSKGDSQ
+271 SKKENSSGSESG
-283 KEKSGGSASP
+283 KEE
-293 AGSASGNSAS
+293 
-303 GSTSGNTA
+303 

-316 SGNSASG
+316 SGNSVSG
-323 STSGNT
+323 SS
-329 ASGGSM
+329 A
-335 SGNSLSGSTSGD
+335 SGNSVSGSSASGN

-413 CLGDSITQAVNLDNQ
+413 CLGDSITQAVNLDNL

-441 ETLDVKKVYNLGIG
+441 ETLDARKVYNLGIG

-466 FVDRYRKIPED
+466 FVDRYQKIPED

-483 MGGTNDQFCASLVE
+483 MGGTNDEFCASLVE
-497 FGNPAER
+497 FGNSAER
-504 KKRTF
+504 KRRTF
-509 WGDLDELMEGLKKD
+509 WGDLDELMDGLKTD

-600 EGYEILGEHVAADLI
+600 DGYEILGEHVAADLI
-615 RILQSRQRK
+615 RILQSRQKK

>member
-1 MKKMNFLAVTGCGL
+1 MKNLNFLAVTGCGL
-15 LVVFLISFTAAC
+15 LAVFLISFTAAC
-27 SRQSGT
+27 SRQSGA
-33 ADAPVM
+33 ADAPIM
-39 QADSGGLQSV
+39 QADSSGLQSV
-49 GTVDKTENGTADE
+49 GTVDKTENGTVDAGQTADDS
-62 GLAADGSDAAVQD
+62 GASVQD
-75 SAVQD
+75 SVAR
-80 SKVQDSAV
+80 
-88 QESVGQECAAQGAV
+88 ESVGQAQ
-102 GQTPEASS
+102 EAT
-110 ENGKDSE
+110 EKTGKDSE
-117 GTADGERNAEQT
+117 GAADGKQDTGQT
-129 MDGSGKED
+129 MDRGGE
-137 GEAGRVSGNDSGESG
+137 EAGDTGQVSGNDGGEGRDESLVSGNDSAEAG
-152 DKSHVS
+152 DTGQVS
-158 GNDSGES
+158 GNDNGES
-165 GGGSH
+165 AGQ
-170 VSGNDT
+170 
-176 GGSVSENQVSGND
+176 NQVSGNN
-189 SGGSVSGNQVSGNSS
+189 SGASVSGNQVSGNSGP
-204 SGSDGGENQI
+204 GSDGGENQI

-237 SENGISGNSL
+237 SENDISGNSL

-256 SANSISQNGTDEKAD
+256 SANSISQNSTGGNKD
-271 SKKGNSSKGDSQ
+271 SKKENSSGSESG
-283 KEKSGGSASP
+283 KEESGGSS
-293 AGSASGNSAS
+293 SDSTVS
-303 GSTSGNTA
+303 GS
-311 SGGST
+311 ST
-316 SGNSASG
+316 SGNSVSG
-323 STSGNT
+323 SSTSGNSVSGSS
-329 ASGGSM
+329 ASG
-335 SGNSLSGSTSGD
+335 N

-413 CLGDSITQAVNLDNQ
+413 CLGDSITQAVNLDNL

-441 ETLDVKKVYNLGIG
+441 ETLDARKVYNLGIG

-466 FVDRYRKIPED
+466 FVDRYQKIPED

-483 MGGTNDQFCASLVE
+483 MGGTNDEFCASLVE
-497 FGNPAER
+497 FGNSAER
-504 KKRTF
+504 KRRTF
-509 WGDLDELMEGLKKD
+509 WGDLDELMDGLKTD

-615 RILQSRQRK
+615 RILQSRQKK

>member
-1 MKKMNFLAVTGCGL
+1 MKNLNFLAVTGCGL
-15 LVVFLISFTAAC
+15 LAVFLISFTAAC
-27 SRQSGT
+27 SRQSGA

-49 GTVDKTENGTADE
+49 GTVDKTENGTADA
-62 GLAADGSDAAVQD
+62 GQAADDSGASVQD
-75 SAVQD
+75 SV
-80 SKVQDSAV
+80 SH
-88 QESVGQECAAQGAV
+88 ESVGQAQ
-102 GQTPEASS
+102 EATVKT
-110 ENGKDSE
+110 GKDSE
-117 GTADGERNAEQT
+117 GAADGKQDTGQT
-129 MDGSGKED
+129 MDRGGE
-137 GEAGRVSGNDSGESG
+137 EAGDTGQVSGNDGGEAGDESLVSGNGSAEAG
-152 DKSHVS
+152 DPGQVS
-158 GNDSGES
+158 GNDNGES
-165 GGGSH
+165 AGQ
-170 VSGNDT
+170 
-176 GGSVSENQVSGND
+176 NQVSGNN
-189 SGGSVSGNQVSGNSS
+189 SGASVSGNQVSGNSGP
-204 SGSDGGENQI
+204 GSDGGENQI

-237 SENGISGNSL
+237 SENDISGNSL

-256 SANSISQNGTDEKAD
+256 SANSISQNSTGGNKD
-271 SKKGNSSKGDSQ
+271 SKKENSSGSEAG
-283 KEKSGGSASP
+283 KEESGGSS
-293 AGSASGNSAS
+293 SDSTVS
-303 GSTSGNTA
+303 GSSMSGNTV
-311 SGGST
+311 SGSST
-316 SGNSASG
+316 SGNSVSGSSASG
-323 STSGNT
+323 N
-329 ASGGSM
+329 
-335 SGNSLSGSTSGD
+335 

-377 QRQEVRS
+377 QRQAVRS

-413 CLGDSITQAVNLDNQ
+413 CLGDSITQAVNLDNL

-441 ETLDVKKVYNLGIG
+441 ETLDARKVYNLGIG

-466 FVDRYRKIPED
+466 FVDRYQKIPED

-483 MGGTNDQFCASLVE
+483 MGGTNDEFCASLVE

-504 KKRTF
+504 KRRTF
-509 WGDLDELMEGLKKD
+509 WGDLDELMDGLKTD

-600 EGYEILGEHVAADLI
+600 DGYEILGEHVAADLI
-615 RILQSRQRK
+615 RILQSRQKK

>member
-1 MKKMNFLAVTGCGL
+1 MKNLNFLAVTGCGL

-27 SRQSGT
+27 NRQSG
-33 ADAPVM
+33 AANAPVM

-49 GTVDKTENGTADE
+49 GTVDKTENGTADA
-62 GLAADGSDAAVQD
+62 GQVTDDSGASVQD
-75 SAVQD
+75 SV
-80 SKVQDSAV
+80 SH
-88 QESVGQECAAQGAV
+88 ESVGQAQ
-102 GQTPEASS
+102 EATAKT
-110 ENGKDSE
+110 GKDSE
-117 GTADGERNAEQT
+117 GTTDGKQDTGQT
-129 MDGSGKED
+129 MARGGE
-137 GEAGRVSGNDSGESG
+137 EAGDTGQVSGNDGGEGRDESLVSVNDSAESG
-152 DKSHVS
+152 DADQVS
-158 GNDSGES
+158 GNDNGES
-165 GGGSH
+165 AH
-170 VSGNDT
+170 
-176 GGSVSENQVSGND
+176 ENQVSGNN
-189 SGGSVSGNQVSGNSS
+189 SGASVSGNQVSGNGGP
-204 SGSDGGENQI
+204 GSDGGENQI

-237 SENGISGNSL
+237 SENDISGNSL

-256 SANSISQNGTDEKAD
+256 SANSISQNSTGGNKN
-271 SKKGNSSKGDSQ
+271 SKKENSSGSESG
-283 KEKSGGSASP
+283 KEESGGSS
-293 AGSASGNSAS
+293 SDSTVS
-303 GSTSGNTA
+303 GS
-311 SGGST
+311 ST
-316 SGNSASG
+316 SGNSVSGSSASG
-323 STSGNT
+323 N
-329 ASGGSM
+329 
-335 SGNSLSGSTSGD
+335 

-413 CLGDSITQAVNLDNQ
+413 CLGDSITQAVNLDNL

-441 ETLDVKKVYNLGIG
+441 ETLDARKVYNLGIG

-466 FVDRYRKIPED
+466 FVDRYQKIPED

-483 MGGTNDQFCASLVE
+483 MGGTNDEFCASLVE
-497 FGNPAER
+497 FGNSAER
-504 KKRTF
+504 KRRTF
-509 WGDLDELMEGLKKD
+509 WGDLDELMDGLKTD

-558 VIKELADEHGMEVI
+558 VIKELAQENMTMVIITHEMAFARDISHRVIFMEGGVI
-572 DLYNSNILDG
+572 VEEGTPEKVFAS
-582 HDKDNVL
+582 DNERMKSFL
-589 HFMPDGVHPNA
+589 GRY
-600 EGYEILGEHVAADLI
+600 GEIL
-615 RILQSRQRK
+615 
-624 GTDSQ
+624 